1 MSVSRN
7 VAMFG
12 FEDIE
17 GYVDSVKESLTFK
30 FSGMSMVITSILSD
44 SQEQMA
50 RGDTESARQAI
61 NVAKYLLSLKD

>member
-30 FSGMSMVITSILSD
+30 FSGMPMVIMSILSD

-50 RGDTESARQAI
+50 RGDSESARQTI